1 MKIALGCDHRGY
13 EGKRKLLPLLRKW
26 GHDVRDLG
34 CDSVAACDYP
44 DFAAAVA
51 HAVVSGQCEV
61 GILLDGSGIGMSIA
75 ANKVLGIRAALVH
88 DEVTARLARES
99 NHCNVLCIGTDLLGE
114 DHLRKIVEIFLT
126 THFMDG
132 RHVRRVNKIMKMEAD
147 ALDASQPGRA
157 HAPAGVAS
165 LPAVAVSATASAATA
180 HRKPVAIH

>member
-26 GHDVRDLG
+26 GHEVRDLG
-34 CDSVAACDYP
+34 CDSVASCDYP
-44 DFAAAVA
+44 DYAAAVA
-51 HAVVSGQCEV
+51 HAVISGQCEV

-75 ANKVLGIRAALVH
+75 ANKVIGIRAALVH

-132 RHVRRVNKIMKMEAD
+132 RHVRRVNKIRQMEAD
-147 ALDASQPGRA
+147 AVESA
-157 HAPAGVAS
+157 HANRGPVAT
-165 LPAVAVSATASAATA
+165 AVAAQPVVAASTAAT